1 MGWKKLVFSGM
12 LMFAACVI
20 VLGYGAGWRCYVVV
34 SSSME
39 PFLKRGSL
47 ILTAPAALEDLR
59 KGDVVTFSLGEET
72 VTHRILEIDRKER
85 QIVTKGDQNEQPDFR
100 PVSAEAVIGL
110 VVGILPGAG
119 WALLYIKRYWMLLI
133 LAILAGAGMRAF
145 LKRTD
150 GQETRS

>member
-1 MGWKKLVFSGM
+1 MGWKKLIFPGM
-12 LMFAACVI
+12 LILAACVI
-20 VLGYGAGWRCYVVV
+20 LLGYGAGWRCYVVV

-47 ILTAPAALEDLR
+47 ILTEPAALEDLR
-59 KGDVVTFSLGEET
+59 EGDVVTFSLGKET
-72 VTHRILEIDRKER
+72 VTHRISEIDRNKR
-85 QIVTKGDQNEQPDFR
+85 QIMTKGDRNEQPDFR
-100 PVSAEAVIGL
+100 PVSADEVIGH

-145 LKRTD
+145 LKRRD
-150 GQETRS
+150 SQETRS